1 MAALTSIDK
10 HREPRWLTL
19 AAAALRVDMSV
30 RTIRRR
36 IATGELPAYTC
47 GTTGRPSLR
56 VKPED
61 VDALMRPIPSAR
73 WWPR

>member
-1 MAALTSIDK
+1 MATTTSIEEPS
-10 HREPRWLTL
+10 EPRWLTL
-19 AAAALRVDMSV
+19 AAAARRVDVSV
-30 RTIRRR
+30 KTIRRR

-47 GTTGRPSLR
+47 GKTRRPNLR

-73 WWPR
+73 S